1 MLPCASGIPSSRWI
15 PRPDLE
21 GNSCTNSL
29 TSRSNAALVQA
40 LQNSNDENQFL
51 RDIFLWNSLDED
63 GCDEIDHDQYGMLV
77 MTENEGCWENVHPDL
92 L

>member
-21 GNSCTNSL
+21 GSCTNSL
-29 TSRSNAALVQA
+29 TSRSNAALVHA
-40 LQNSNDENQFL
+40 LENSNDENQYI

-77 MTENEGCWENVHPDL
+77 MTEKEGCWENVHPDL